1 MDNPASLHS
10 PAFTSRGSPTGEDM
24 KMTLSKETRSG
35 DLAGKAFDLLSE
47 EELTEIADRAAE
59 RRAPAPEPWSSVYDT
74 IFTLAHASL
83 AGKLSD
89 PAA

>member
-1 MDNPASLHS
+1 MDNPAFLHS
-10 PAFTSRGSPTGEDM
+10 PAFTSRGRPTGEVM
-24 KMTLSKETRSG
+24 IMTPTEAPSG

-47 EELTEIADRAAE
+47 KELTEIADRAAE
-59 RRAPAPEPWSSVYDT
+59 RRALAPEPWSSVYDT